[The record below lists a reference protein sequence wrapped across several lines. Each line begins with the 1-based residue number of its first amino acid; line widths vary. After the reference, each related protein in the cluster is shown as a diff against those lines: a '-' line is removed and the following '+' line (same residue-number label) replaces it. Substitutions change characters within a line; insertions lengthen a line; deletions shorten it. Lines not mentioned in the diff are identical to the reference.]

1 VLGEIERAG
10 LVERAVTRGEQ
21 IRSAIRAANSPLVDE
36 IRGAGLLIGVGLR
49 EPVAHRVVAEA
60 MAQGL
65 IVNAANETSIRI
77 APPLIVGDAEIA
89 EFSTKFAKAL
99 EAAA

>member
-1 VLGEIERAG
+1 VLSMR
-10 LVERAVTRGEQ
+10 
-21 IRSAIRAANSPLVDE
+21 SPLVE
-36 IRGAGLLIGVGLR
+36 EVRGAGLLIGVGLTAS
-49 EPVAHRVVAEA
+49 VAQRVSDAA
-60 MAQGL
+60 LSFGL

-89 EFSTKFAKAL
+89 EFATKFAKAL